1 MLLRSPPS
9 PLAQQQS
16 QDKPALPL
24 LLLGQEAP
32 KSSVWVLFQP
42 HLPQE
47 PIWSGVCGSENDM

>member
-47 PIWSGVCGSENDM
+47 PI